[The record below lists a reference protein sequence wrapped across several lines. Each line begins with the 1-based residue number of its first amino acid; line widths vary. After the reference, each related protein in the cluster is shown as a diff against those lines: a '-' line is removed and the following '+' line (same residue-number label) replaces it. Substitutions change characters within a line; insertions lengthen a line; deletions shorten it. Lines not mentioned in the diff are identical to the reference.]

1 MIRPDIDGRMAMR
14 LREIAALEVDTV
26 EVSDG
31 ARIIMSGTEKGR
43 IINLVADLLEEYIME
58 RKA

>member
-31 ARIIMSGTEKGR
+31 ARIILAGTEKRR
-43 IINLVADLLEEYIME
+43 ILNLVADLLEEYIME
-58 RKA
+58 QQP